1 MKDFASLS
9 GRRAQLRDIAIA
21 LPDDVV
27 TNDDLLVE
35 IPPDKRALMVRHT
48 GVTKRHVAK
57 TEETALDL
65 GERACRQ
72 LFTKNPDLPAQVD
85 TLIFCTQSA
94 DYLLP
99 SNACVLHGRLGL
111 PDDVAA
117 FDLPHACSAFIYAI
131 SLVQALIKSGAKHDV
146 LVVTADTYSKY
157 IHPQDRSTRLIFGD
171 GAAVTWFA
179 AGDGNGGV
187 ADVVCGTDGRH
198 FDKFWV
204 PAGGVREPLNDA
216 VRRHETRDSSGN
228 VRSRADIHMA
238 GRDMFSFVSSRIP
251 EHVRAVLARNDLTV
265 ASVDRFVFHQ
275 ASGVIL
281 DSLTQLLELDPA
293 KVIRHLDNV
302 GNTVSA
308 SIPISLRAAHD
319 DGRISAGQRVLLCG
333 FGAGL
338 SWGSALLTW

>member
-1 MKDFASLS
+1 MKESASLS
-9 GRRAQLRDIAIA
+9 SPRAQLRDITVA
-21 LPDDVV
+21 LPDQVV
-27 TNDDLLVE
+27 TNDDLLAA
-35 IPPDKRALMVRHT
+35 ISPDKRDLMVRHT
-48 GVTKRHVAK
+48 GVLKRHISK

-65 GERACRQ
+65 GEKACRS
-72 LFTKNPDLPAQVD
+72 LFAKYPDLPAQVD
-85 TLIFCTQSA
+85 ALIFCTQSA

-111 PDDVAA
+111 PDTVAA
-117 FDLPHACSAFIYAI
+117 FDLPHACSAYIYAI
-131 SLVQALIKSGAKHDV
+131 SLVQALIKSGAKDHV

-157 IHPQDRSTRLIFGD
+157 IHPQDRSTRLLFGD

-179 AGDGNGGV
+179 AGNSNGGV
-187 ADVVCGTDGRH
+187 TDVVCGTDGRH

-204 PAGGVREPLNDA
+204 PAGGCREPVNDTL
-216 VRRHETRDSSGN
+216 RRRETRDSSGN

-238 GRDMFSFVSSRIP
+238 GKAMFSFVSSRIP
-251 EHVRAVLARNDLTV
+251 AHVKAVLARNGLTV
-265 ASVDRFVFHQ
+265 ESIDRFVFHQ

-281 DSLTQLLELDPA
+281 DSLTQLLGADPA
-293 KVIRHLDNV
+293 RVIRHLDDV

-308 SIPISLRAAHD
+308 SIPIALRAALD
-319 DGRISAGQRVLLCG
+319 DGRICADQRVFLCG

>member
-1 MKDFASLS
+1 MKGSAAHSS
-9 GRRAQLRDIAIA
+9 PRAQLRDIAIA
-21 LPDDVV
+21 LPDQVV
-27 TNDDLLVE
+27 TNDDLLAT
-35 IPPDKRALMVRHT
+35 ISPDKRALMVRHT
-48 GVTKRHVAK
+48 GVLKRHVAK

-65 GERACRQ
+65 GEEACRK
-72 LFTKNPDLPAQVD
+72 LFTKYPDLPARVD
-85 TLIFCTQSA
+85 ALIFCTQSA

-111 PDDVAA
+111 PDTVAA
-117 FDLPHACSAFIYAI
+117 FDLPHACSAYIYAI
-131 SLVQALIKSGAKHDV
+131 SLVQALIASGAKNHV

-157 IHPQDRSTRLIFGD
+157 IHPQDRSTRLLFGD

-179 AGDGNGGV
+179 PGDSSGGIM
-187 ADVVCGTDGRH
+187 DVVCGTDGRH

-204 PAGGVREPLNDA
+204 PAGGCREPLNDA
-216 VRRHETRDSSGN
+216 LRRHETRDSSGN

-251 EHVRAVLARNDLTV
+251 AHVRGVLARNDLTV
-265 ASVDRFVFHQ
+265 ESIDRFVFHQ

-281 DSLTQLLELDPA
+281 DSLTQLLDLDPTR
-293 KVIRHLDNV
+293 VIRHLDDI

-308 SIPISLRAAHD
+308 SIPLALRAALD
-319 DGRISAGQRVLLCG
+319 DGRICANQRVLLCG